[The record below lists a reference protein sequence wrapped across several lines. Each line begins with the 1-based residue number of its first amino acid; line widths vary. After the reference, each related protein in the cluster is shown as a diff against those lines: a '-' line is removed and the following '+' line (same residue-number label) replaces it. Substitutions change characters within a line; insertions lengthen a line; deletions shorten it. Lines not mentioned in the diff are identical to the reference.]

1 MRNDDTTV
9 RRTLH
14 CKFTLA
20 GADPAHLLQ
29 MMKAATPFYETFSN
43 ARMRLLRNVDDPSRY
58 IQIIEYDAPKSLEQN
73 RQQIASDPRMQSYFQ
88 MWRTMLPGSVEMDV
102 YQEVEE

>member
-1 MRNDDTTV
+1 MGNDEKTV

-14 CKFTLA
+14 CRFTLT

-29 MMKAATPFYETFSN
+29 MMKAAAPFYQTFSN
-43 ARMRLLRNVDDPSRY
+43 ARMRLLQNVDDPSRY
-58 IQIIEYDAPKSLEQN
+58 LQIIEYDAPKTLEAN
-73 RQQIASDPRMQSYFQ
+73 RQQIASDPRMQSFLQ
-88 MWRTMLPGSVEMDV
+88 TWRSVWPGASDFEI